1 MEKLRRSGAA
11 EMEKLRRS
19 RATEMEKLVR
29 RSGATEMEKLR
40 RSGATEM
47 EKVRRSGAA
56 EMGQLRNT
64 GNPNDRLFW
73 LNIFLENCAMC
84 ACGSKIQCK
93 GKSRLDNSLQFFLQT
108 SIYCFYTSL

>member
-1 MEKLRRSGAA
+1 
-11 EMEKLRRS
+11 
-19 RATEMEKLVR
+19 
-29 RSGATEMEKLR
+29 
-40 RSGATEM
+40 M

-93 GKSRLDNSLQFFLQT
+93 GKSRLDNSLQFFFTNFHILFLYIT
-108 SIYCFYTSL
+108 IKNNVANTHCNF

>member
-1 MEKLRRSGAA
+1 
-11 EMEKLRRS
+11 
-19 RATEMEKLVR
+19 
-29 RSGATEMEKLR
+29 MEKLR

-93 GKSRLDNSLQFFLQT
+93 GKSRLDNSLQFFYKLPYT
-108 SIYCFYTSL
+108 VSIHHNKKGSKHTL